1 VFGQGPKKVDEK
13 SKINIPPGMKQVPA
27 SEMSTRR
34 QRQRLKED
42 EEYTS
47 VIVKRTDEHRRHPDD
62 VLELA
67 IQMGIEQLTR
77 RTVSLVLSSITAGL
91 ILGFTAMAVGLAH
104 KEVGLLGWPAIARL
118 APAIVYPLGFTMCIL
133 GGAQLFTEH
142 TAMAVYPVLDR
153 LASVGMLFRLWGL
166 VLIGNLAGAFFSAI
180 LLAGAEPVIQVG
192 PGYAAVGAHLV
203 DRDLFPLLLSAV
215 LAGWLMALGGWL
227 LLSAT
232 STTGRV
238 LCIYIV
244 TFLIGLGG
252 LHHSIAGA
260 AEIFADLLTSRAHQ
274 PGEALRFLAIAVV
287 GNLLGGSVF
296 VAALNYAHI
305 RRSQVE
311 TPSSP
316 SPYGPRDMPKK
327 SIAGTEL

>member
-1 VFGQGPKKVDEK
+1 
-13 SKINIPPGMKQVPA
+13 
-27 SEMSTRR
+27 
-34 QRQRLKED
+34 
-42 EEYTS
+42 
-47 VIVKRTDEHRRHPDD
+47 
-62 VLELA
+62 
-67 IQMGIEQLTR
+67 MGFEQLTR

-104 KEVGLLGWPAIARL
+104 KEVGLLGWPALERL
-118 APAIVYPLGFTMCIL
+118 APALVYPLGFAMCIL

-153 LASVGMLFRLWGL
+153 VASVWMLLRLWGL
-166 VLIGNLAGAFFSAI
+166 VLFGNLAGAFLSAI

-192 PGYAAVGAHLV
+192 PGYAAAGEHLV
-203 DRDLFPLLLSAV
+203 GWDLFPLMVSAV

-232 STTGRV
+232 STMGRV
-238 LCIYIV
+238 LCIYMV

-260 AEIFADLLTSRAHQ
+260 AEIFADLLTSQVHQ
-274 PGEALRFLAIAVV
+274 PGEALRFLAIAIV
-287 GNLLGGSVF
+287 GNLVGGSVF

-305 RRSQVE
+305 RHTQVE
-311 TPSSP
+311 TSSEPSLYS
-316 SPYGPRDMPKK
+316 PRDMPK
-327 SIAGTEL
+327 E